1 MYGPEQLFFDIDLKH
16 LILTKP
22 HASLLN
28 QSVVIPG
35 LVCGGHNLFY
45 PLTNIV
51 RFYWMK

>member
-22 HASLLN
+22 HASLMN
-28 QSVVIPG
+28 QSAMIPG
-35 LVCGGHNLFY
+35 LVCEVQILFY

-51 RFYWMK
+51 RCYWMK